1 MDGDSYHGPDK
12 WVADLHRLRSLE
24 RMGWKFWRCWG
35 SHWRADPDTCLEDLL
50 ATLGQMNIEP
60 VGGEFSPF
68 VYTEHRV
75 VDRTEAAA
83 PTEQDISN
91 GEARKPT
98 DEAHAENELVT
109 AERVTEV
116 PTRPPDQSA
125 PPIGRSTSAPSTAR
139 FDDIPGLVVG
149 PGDTV
154 IVRFDDNR
162 VRRFRL
168 STDIHRPEDGVV
180 YINQPIALAL
190 LGAGLEEEVE
200 FVVDGKSRTVM
211 IEKISKASE
220 LELAD

>member
-1 MDGDSYHGPDK
+1 
-12 WVADLHRLRSLE
+12 L
-24 RMGWKFWRCWG
+24 
-35 SHWRADPDTCLEDLL
+35 
-50 ATLGQMNIEP
+50 I
-60 VGGEFSPF
+60 
-68 VYTEHRV
+68 
-75 VDRTEAAA
+75 
-83 PTEQDISN
+83 
-91 GEARKPT
+91 
-98 DEAHAENELVT
+98 
-109 AERVTEV
+109 
-116 PTRPPDQSA
+116 
-125 PPIGRSTSAPSTAR
+125 
-139 FDDIPGLVVG
+139 VG

-180 YINQPIALAL
+180 HINQPIALAL